1 MTDISGTA
9 ATDAQAWLDRAVRAD
24 AGGDVAAA
32 ERAFLQALAHDPDLI
47 DAQFGLGVT
56 YFRSA
61 RYREASQALRAVA
74 TAGAADAAIYVLL
87 GKSLYL
93 VGQFAESAQ
102 AFETAL
108 ATMPLQG
115 DSLRCYARAWT
126 YARMIAGN
134 IPDAL
139 ADFVSRAGSEAE
151 PVDIVMRDGFGLLSA
166 YGYRDAAAALGAL
179 LIATHPDDAV
189 QRHLNDAVAGRAI
202 DHVPSAYVEAHF
214 DAFAD
219 GFDDKLVHLLAYHVP
234 GHLADLV
241 RRHRTRFDHIL
252 DVGCGTGLAGE
263 HLRPL
268 ALRLSGVDL
277 SARMLDQAARRQLY
291 DTLDHAEALVYLAKH
306 PAAFDLVFAA
316 DTLIYFGRLNALMD
330 AVAQAM
336 SPGGLFAASIENAD
350 RDFEILPSGRF
361 AHAQA
366 YVMRLADP
374 HFELLERHAIDVR
387 LEANAPAKG
396 TLFVWRRRHV

>member
-1 MTDISGTA
+1 MTDVSGTA

-32 ERAFLQALAHDPDLI
+32 ERAFLQALAHDPDLV
-47 DAQFGLGVT
+47 DAHFGLGVT

-61 RYREASQALRAVA
+61 RYREAVLALQAVA
-74 TAGAADAAIYVLL
+74 TVGAADAAIYLLL

-93 VGQFAESAQ
+93 VGRFAESAV
-102 AFETAL
+102 AFEAAL
-108 ATMPLQG
+108 TTMPLQG
-115 DSLRCYARAWT
+115 DSLRCYSRART
-126 YARMIAGN
+126 YARMIVGN
-134 IPDAL
+134 IADAL
-139 ADFVSRAGSEAE
+139 ADYVSRACSETE
-151 PVDIVMRDGFGLLSA
+151 PVDVVMRDGFGLLSA
-166 YGYRDAAAALGAL
+166 YGHRDAAAALGAL
-179 LIATHPDDAV
+179 LIATDPDDAV

-202 DHVPSAYVEAHF
+202 DRVPPAYVEAHF

-219 GFDDKLVHLLAYHVP
+219 GFDDKLVKLLAYRVP
-234 GHLADLV
+234 EQLAGLV
-241 RRHRTRFDHIL
+241 RHHRSAFDHIL

-268 ALRLSGVDL
+268 ARHLSGVDL
-277 SARMLDQAARRQLY
+277 SARMLEQAARRTLY
-291 DTLDHAEALVYLAKH
+291 DTLDHAEALAYLAEH

-330 AVAQAM
+330 AVAK
-336 SPGGLFAASIENAD
+336 SVRPGGLFAASIETAS

-361 AHAQA
+361 AHADA

-374 HFELLERHAIDVR
+374 YFELLDQQAIDIR
-387 LEANAPAKG
+387 LEANLPAKG
-396 TLFVWRRRHV
+396 TLFVWRRLHV